1 MSVIE
6 IKNVTKEFDGFKACN
21 NISFQV
27 NEGEFLAIIG
37 ESGSGKSTLVK
48 MIAKLESITKG
59 EIIYKGKIL
68 NDISKKELLS
78 LRQDIQMV
86 FQDTALS
93 LNPKMKVVD
102 IVTEP
107 LINFKR
113 IDKKDKERVS
123 LELLQQVGLDESFL
137 NKKASEMSGGQR
149 QRVNI
154 ARALSLKPKVLLL
167 DEPTSALDV
176 VTQNNIV
183 KMLKELQLEK
193 ELTIVFI
200 CHDIALVSKVADR
213 LVVMQSGELRQ
224 ILTQEDIEIEN
235 YVEYTEQLLHASFN
249 MNKCNCRFHQERET
263 RVHNCID

>member
-1 MSVIE
+1 MNVIE
-6 IKNVTKEFDGFKACN
+6 IRNVTKKFEEFKACN
-21 NISFQV
+21 DISFKVQ
-27 NEGEFLAIIG
+27 EGEFLAIIG

-59 EIIYKGKIL
+59 QIIYKDQIL
-68 NDISKKELLS
+68 NAISKKELLS
-78 LRQDIQMV
+78 LREDIQMV

-107 LINFKR
+107 LVNFKR
-113 IDKKDKERVS
+113 INKKDKVAVAT
-123 LELLQQVGLDESFL
+123 ELLHQVGLDESFL
-137 NKKASEMSGGQR
+137 EKKAMEMSGGQR

-183 KMLKELQLEK
+183 KMLKELQLDK
-193 ELTIVFI
+193 ELTIIFI
-200 CHDIALVSKVADR
+200 CHDIELVSKVADR
-213 LVVMQSGELRQ
+213 LVVMQSGEVRQ
-224 ILTQEDIEIEN
+224 ILTQEDITNKN

-249 MNKCNCRFHQERET
+249 MNKCSCRFHQERET
-263 RVHNCID
+263 RVHNCC